1 MSIFQ
6 NSVLGNKLI
15 SKWRNIR
22 DNFTR
27 SLRKKT
33 KSGQGADSGRQYVYA
48 RQLSFLLA
56 TSAPAATQSSIE
68 EEGQF
73 IDETPAT
80 EIAPE
85 KRRKTTRVSGRQRLE
100 ESLILFMNTPVPVE

>member
-1 MSIFQ
+1 MSIFHI
-6 NSVLGNKLI
+6 SVLGNKLI

-27 SLRKKT
+27 NLRKKT
-33 KSGQGADSGRQYVYA
+33 KSGQGADSGRQCVYA

-68 EEGQF
+68 EEGQSQV
-73 IDETPAT
+73 IDETPET

-85 KRRKTTRVSGRQRLE
+85 KRRKQQESQVDKGWSRV
-100 ESLILFMNTPVPVE
+100 